1 MRISSKKSY
10 LKVCRSQWNSNT
22 TIISGHFR
30 EINSISNKLLC
41 TLISRKMQFSTL
53 YYLKYFISPYRYP
66 ASSYCYIPHA
76 QHSSKCGGGQS
87 RPLADLSQGS
97 CENTPA
103 TPDSLDSLVGS
114 DEDSAVS
121 SPLQK
126 SSCSSDRLQCT
137 SSVLSPLSDDLER
150 PPRASSSNR

>member
-1 MRISSKKSY
+1 MADPPSPAY
-10 LKVCRSQWNSNT
+10 VVY
-22 TIISGHFR
+22 G
-30 EINSISNKLLC
+30 C
-41 TLISRKMQFSTL
+41 TLRVKISRSDMICFHFAFNLPFLSFKFL
-53 YYLKYFISPYRYP
+53 PFFRYP

-76 QHSSKCGGGQS
+76 PHSSKCGGGQS

>member
-1 MRISSKKSY
+1 MYYI
-10 LKVCRSQWNSNT
+10 L
-22 TIISGHFR
+22 II
-30 EINSISNKLLC
+30 
-41 TLISRKMQFSTL
+41 LIF
-53 YYLKYFISPYRYP
+53 RYP

-76 QHSSKCGGGQS
+76 PHSTKCGGGQS